1 MSKNILT
8 NSELVNKINKVNPQ
22 NALDVLRK
30 VMLIDGFEIVLD
42 LEKSHGLTIN
52 DAKTNDEYLDF
63 YSFFASAPLGMNH
76 PKLNTKEFKEELT
89 LAAMNKP
96 SNSDIYTVEMAK
108 FVDTLCR
115 LAMPEYFKH
124 LFFVEGGT
132 LAVENGLKAAFDWK
146 VKKNFMKG
154 YKEEKGQQVIHFR
167 QAFHGRSGYT
177 LSLTNTDPIKTAHY
191 PKFNW
196 PRITNP
202 KIIFPLEENLDK
214 IIQLENQAI
223 NEIYSAIKN
232 NQDDIAAIIIEPIQ
246 GEGGDNFFRK
256 EFFLKLREIADEHDI
271 MLMFDEVQTGVGLTG
286 KMWAHEYFVQPD
298 IMSFGKK
305 VQVCGIMVSN
315 RIDEVEDNVLRV
327 SGRINSTWGGNLTDM
342 VRARKYLEVIVEDN
356 LIENARIVG
365 QYLLEKLLEVQ
376 KDFPHLVSQARGL
389 GLMCAF
395 DMPTPEI
402 RKRFLT
408 KLFENKMLMLGCGV
422 STVRFR
428 PPLIITKEEVD
439 KGIEIIRRTLRSI

>member
-1 MSKNILT
+1 MSENT
-8 NSELVNKINKVNPQ
+8 NTALVNNITKVTPE
-22 NALDVLRK
+22 NALNVLRK

-42 LEKSHGLTIN
+42 LEKSHGLTII
-52 DAKTNDEYLDF
+52 DAKTGDEYLDF

-115 LAMPEYFKH
+115 LAKPEYFKH

-146 VKKNFMKG
+146 VRKNFMKG

-202 KIIFPLEENLDK
+202 KIIFPMEENLDK
-214 IIQLENQAI
+214 IIQMENQAI

-232 NQDDIAAIIIEPIQ
+232 NKDDIAAIIIEPIQ

-256 EFFLKLREIADEHDI
+256 EFFLKLREIADEHEI
-271 MLMFDEVQTGVGLTG
+271 MLMLDEVQTGVGLTG
-286 KMWAHEYFVQPD
+286 KMWAHEHFVQPD
-298 IMSFGKK
+298 IISFGKK
-305 VQVCGIMVSN
+305 LQVCGIMVSS

-356 LIENARIVG
+356 LIENARVVG
-365 QYLLEKLLEVQ
+365 NYLLEKLLEVQ

-395 DMPTPEI
+395 DMPSPEI
-402 RKRFLT
+402 RKRFLS

-428 PPLIITKEEVD
+428 PPLIITKDEVD
-439 KGIEIIRRTLRSI
+439 KGIEIIRRTLRSL

>member
-1 MSKNILT
+1 MFNTKLN
-8 NSELVNKINKVNPQ
+8 EKVNVITPH

-30 VMLIDGFEIVLD
+30 VMLIDGFDIVLD
-42 LEKSHGLTIN
+42 LKNSHGLTII
-52 DAKTNDEYLDF
+52 DARTGDEYLDF

-76 PKLNTKEFKEELT
+76 PKLNTPEFKEELL

-108 FVDTLCR
+108 FVDTLRR

-124 LFFVEGGT
+124 LFLVEGGT

-146 VKKNFMKG
+146 VKKNFKKG

-167 QAFHGRSGYT
+167 EAFHGRSGYT
-177 LSLTNTDPIKTAHY
+177 LSLTNTDPVKTAHY
-191 PKFNW
+191 TKFNW

-202 KIIFPLEENLDK
+202 KIIFPIEKNLDK
-214 IIQLENQAI
+214 IIELENQAI

-232 NQDDIAAIIIEPIQ
+232 NKDDIAAIIIEPIQ
-246 GEGGDNFFRK
+246 GEGGDNHFRK
-256 EFFLKLREIADEHDI
+256 EFFLKLREIADEEEI
-271 MLMFDEVQTGVGLTG
+271 MLIFDEVQTGVGLTG

-305 VQVCGIMVSN
+305 IQVCGIMVSN
-315 RIDEVEDNVLRV
+315 RIDEIEDNVLRV

-365 QYLLEKLLEVQ
+365 KYLLEKLLEVQ
-376 KDFPHLVSQARGL
+376 NDFPQFVSQARGL

-395 DMPTPEI
+395 DMPDPET
-402 RKRFLT
+402 RKKFLN

-428 PPLIITKEEVD
+428 PPLIITHEEVD
-439 KGIEIIRRTLRSI
+439 KGIEIIRKTLSSL

>member
-1 MSKNILT
+1 MLKSIMANDHL
-8 NSELVNKINKVNPQ
+8 NHVDVNPQ
-22 NALDVLRK
+22 NALDILRK

-42 LEKSHGLTIN
+42 LKKSHGLTII
-52 DAKTNDEYLDF
+52 DAKSGEEYLDF
-63 YSFFASAPLGMNH
+63 YSFFASTPLGMNH
-76 PKLNTKEFKEELT
+76 PKLNTKEFKEELL

-154 YKEEKGQQVIHFR
+154 YKDEKGQQVIHFR

-191 PKFNW
+191 TKFNW

-202 KIIFPLEENLDK
+202 KIIFPINENLDK
-214 IIQLENQAI
+214 IIELENQAI

-232 NQDDIAAIIIEPIQ
+232 NKDDIAAIIIEPIQ
-246 GEGGDNFFRK
+246 GEGGDNHFRR
-256 EFFLKLREIADEHDI
+256 EFFLKLREIADEEEI
-271 MLMFDEVQTGVGLTG
+271 MLMFDEIQTGVGLTG

-305 VQVCGIMVSN
+305 LQVCGIMVSN

-342 VRARKYLEVIVEDN
+342 VRARKYLEVIIEDKLVN
-356 LIENARIVG
+356 NASIVG
-365 QYLLEKLLEVQ
+365 KYLHEKLLEVQ
-376 KDFPHLVSQARGL
+376 KEFPHLVQQARGL

-395 DMPTPEI
+395 DMPNPEI
-402 RKRFLT
+402 RKKFLT
-408 KLFENKMLMLGCGV
+408 TLFKNKLLMLGCGY

-439 KGIEIIRRTLRSI
+439 KGIEIIRKTLTEL

>member
-1 MSKNILT
+1 MSENTNTAFVNNIT
-8 NSELVNKINKVNPQ
+8 KVTPE
-22 NALDVLRK
+22 NALNVLRK

-42 LEKSHGLTIN
+42 LEKSHGLTII
-52 DAKTNDEYLDF
+52 DAKTGDEYLDF

-115 LAMPEYFKH
+115 LAKPEYFKH

-202 KIIFPLEENLDK
+202 KIIFPMEENLDK
-214 IIQLENQAI
+214 IIQMENQAI

-232 NQDDIAAIIIEPIQ
+232 NKDDIAAIIIEPIQ

-256 EFFLKLREIADEHDI
+256 EFFLKLREIADEHEI
-271 MLMFDEVQTGVGLTG
+271 MLMLDEVQTGVGLTG
-286 KMWAHEYFVQPD
+286 KMWAHEHFVQPD
-298 IMSFGKK
+298 IISFGKK
-305 VQVCGIMVSN
+305 LQVCGIMVSS

-356 LIENARIVG
+356 LIENARVVG
-365 QYLLEKLLEVQ
+365 NYLLEKLLEVQ

-395 DMPTPEI
+395 DMPSPEI
-402 RKRFLT
+402 RKRFLS

-428 PPLIITKEEVD
+428 PPLIITKDEVD
-439 KGIEIIRRTLRSI
+439 KGIEIIRRTLRSL

>member
-1 MSKNILT
+1 MIEKKN
-8 NSELVNKINKVNPQ
+8 SSVNPN
-22 NALDVLRK
+22 NALDILKK

-42 LEKSHGLTIN
+42 LEKSSGLTIVDKRN
-52 DAKTNDEYLDF
+52 GDKYLDF
-63 YSFFASAPLGMNH
+63 YSFFASSPLGMNH

-96 SNSDIYTVEMAK
+96 SNSDIYTLEMAK

-115 LAMPEYFKH
+115 LAMPQYFKH

-132 LAVENGLKAAFDWK
+132 LGVENGLKAAFDWK

-177 LSLTNTDPIKTAHY
+177 LSLTNTDPVKTAHY

-202 KIIFPLEENLDK
+202 KIIFPIEENLEK
-214 IIQLENQAI
+214 IQQMEAQAI

-232 NQDDIAAIIIEPIQ
+232 NKDDIAAIIIEPIQ
-246 GEGGDNFFRK
+246 GEGGDNHFRK
-256 EFFLKLREIADEHDI
+256 EFFQKLREIADEEEI
-271 MLMFDEVQTGVGLTG
+271 MLIIDEVQTGVGLTG
-286 KMWAHEYFVQPD
+286 KMWAHEYFVKPD
-298 IMSFGKK
+298 IMAFGKK
-305 VQVCGIMVSN
+305 LQVCGIMVGE
-315 RIDEVEDNVLRV
+315 RIDEVEDNVLKV

-342 VRARKYLEVIVEDN
+342 VRARKYLEIIIEDN
-356 LIENARIVG
+356 LIENARVVG
-365 QYLLEKLLEVQ
+365 KYLLEKLLEVQ
-376 KDFPHLVSQARGL
+376 KDFPQLVQQARGL

-395 DMPTPEI
+395 DMPNPEI
-402 RKRFLT
+402 RKKFLT
-408 KLFENKMLMLGCGV
+408 RLFENKMLMLGCGV
-422 STVRFR
+422 STIRFR
-428 PPLIITKEEVD
+428 PPLIISKEEVD
-439 KGIEIIRRTLRSI
+439 KGIEIIRKTLKSL